1 MIETITQM
9 IQDGLKLDL
18 LFTLVQLMVA
28 AYALMLVKA
37 FIVNEVAWRS
47 FKGSL
52 NICMGT
58 WVRTTTSKGHVDGQI
73 VEANRK
79 CIIIETTETRIHIP
93 TKTFPDRDWSLLKKA
108 ALKCEQNGE
117 EK

>member
-9 IQDGLKLDL
+9 VQDGLKLDL
-18 LFTLVQLMVA
+18 LFTLLQLMVA
-28 AYALMLVKA
+28 IYVLMLIKA

-47 FKGSL
+47 FRSSL

-58 WVRTTTSKGHVDGQI
+58 WVRVSTTTGHVDGQI

-79 CIIIETTETRIHIP
+79 CIIIKTDDTRIHIP
-93 TKTFPDRDWSLLKKA
+93 TKTFPDRDWTLLRKA
-108 ALKCEQNGE
+108 AMKCEDKE
-117 EK
+117 